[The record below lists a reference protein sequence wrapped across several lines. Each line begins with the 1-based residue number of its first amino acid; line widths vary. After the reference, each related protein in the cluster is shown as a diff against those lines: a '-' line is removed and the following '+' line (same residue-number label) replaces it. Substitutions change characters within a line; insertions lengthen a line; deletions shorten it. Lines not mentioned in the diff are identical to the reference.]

1 MYRLLHIIT
10 DTNIGGAGVLL
21 LCQLKY
27 FDRGRFDIS
36 VVLPRGSQLRE
47 RIGALGYDVIESR
60 HGADASFEAGAI
72 KEYLDIIKKQ
82 RPDIVHCHGA
92 LSARIAA
99 RLAGVR
105 VRIHTRHCAYPPHAA
120 LRRPP
125 LRWLTAGLNNGL
137 SSGIVAVA
145 QAAADDLT
153 ALGTSLQKIRVII
166 NGAEP
171 LEKLPWEKCREI
183 RRSLGFDDAD
193 LVVGMFARLEQCKG
207 HIYLL
212 RAAEIMAG
220 RGSNIK
226 ILLCGRGSLDGEL
239 RRQVR
244 QLGLEGR
251 VAFAGFCADISPYMN
266 AVDVNVNCSVGTE
279 TSSLAL
285 SEGMSVGKPAVV
297 SDYGGNGAMVEHG
310 VSGLVV
316 PRADP
321 TALAEALLYLERDPV
336 RLQEMGVAAEQRYRQ
351 RFTPQRMT
359 RELEDFY
366 IEQMS
371 LADKPAGGGKYKN
384 PHHI

>member
-1 MYRLLHIIT
+1 M
-10 DTNIGGAGVLL
+10 
-21 LCQLKY
+21 
-27 FDRGRFDIS
+27 
-36 VVLPRGSQLRE
+36 
-47 RIGALGYDVIESR
+47 
-60 HGADASFEAGAI
+60 
-72 KEYLDIIKKQ
+72 
-82 RPDIVHCHGA
+82 
-92 LSARIAA
+92 
-99 RLAGVR
+99 
-105 VRIHTRHCAYPPHAA
+105 
-120 LRRPP
+120 
-125 LRWLTAGLNNGL
+125 
-137 SSGIVAVA
+137 
-145 QAAADDLT
+145 
-153 ALGTSLQKIRVII
+153 
-166 NGAEP
+166 
-171 LEKLPWEKCREI
+171 
-183 RRSLGFDDAD
+183 
-193 LVVGMFARLEQCKG
+193 
-207 HIYLL
+207 
-212 RAAEIMAG
+212 
-220 RGSNIK
+220 
-226 ILLCGRGSLDGEL
+226 LCGRGSLDGEL

-251 VAFAGFCADISPYMN
+251 VVFAGFCADISPYMN

-371 LADKPAGGGKYKN
+371 LADKSAGGGKYKN
-384 PHHI
+384 LHHI